1 MSISNLILSNQTFLL
16 ELNSSNINNISNE
29 IEYDNENSAIIS
41 QPLLLLITIV
51 WSLISLIGI
60 LANIS
65 VFTVMLCGS
74 KLTPTQ
80 YFIINLA
87 ISDTLFLAIC
97 PALLLINIHGV
108 IIYDHLPSF
117 LAKAICKS
125 DYFSTHVNKS
135 KIIYK
140 K

>member
-1 MSISNLILSNQTFLL
+1 MSISNLILSNQTFFL
-16 ELNSSNINNISNE
+16 ELNSSTISNISNE
-29 IEYDNENSAIIS
+29 IDYDNENSAIIS

-125 DYFSTHVNKS
+125 DYFSTHVNKL
-135 KIIYK
+135 KTNL
-140 K
+140 